1 MQRQPVIVVSES
13 EFYAVSTRWLDLCSR
28 SDYAHG
34 LTFFGEQI
42 FQVPTDIYLYQKLIW
57 EIQPTLIIETGV
69 AKGGS
74 ILAIASFRFLA
85 QQSRE
90 FRYSKSDVNDWLVIG
105 IDKNDLTKE
114 REMLSEWSFG
124 DHVRLIEGSSTDI
137 GVVDR
142 VKILAHSHKSCLIFL
157 DSDHSESH
165 VAQELEMYSRFV
177 SIGSYLVVFD
187 SGIGRLSDETHAIR
201 PRGWN
206 KSSHAGV
213 AVSKFIESQNR
224 LVELGD
230 TSQRFVVD
238 TSIAEPLGISSIEGG
253 VLKRVS

>member
-1 MQRQPVIVVSES
+1 MVGES
-13 EFYAVSTRWLDLCSR
+13 DFYALSTKWLDLCSR
-28 SDYAHG
+28 SDYAHD

-57 EIQPTLIIETGV
+57 EVQPTLIIETGV

-90 FRYSKSDVNDWLVIG
+90 FRVLNSNVNDWLVVG
-105 IDKNDLTKE
+105 IDKNDLTRE
-114 REMLSEWSFG
+114 RQIINKWSFG
-124 DHVRLIEGSSTDI
+124 DHVRLVEGSSTD
-137 GVVDR
+137 GVVLGQ
-142 VKILAHSHKSCLIFL
+142 VKKLARGHESCLVFL

-165 VAQELEMYSRFV
+165 VARELESYSKFV
-177 SIGSYLVVFD
+177 SVGSYLVVFD
-187 SGIGRLSDETHAIR
+187 SGIGRLSNETHAIR

-213 AVSKFIESQNR
+213 AVGKFVESQNQNS
-224 LVELGD
+224 EESA
-230 TSQRFVVD
+230 TSQRFIVD

-253 VLKRVS
+253 ILKRVV